1 MTTEQYCWWS
11 VFIDNK
17 APSGHNDQTKPL
29 RHKRQL
35 NYNTNSDEINELER
49 ELGSLSD
56 RELATLGMIVQNE
69 IDKYQQQPV
78 ILIDDGDDDQQP
90 MLPIAS
96 DDDDEQPYALVVPD
110 DDDDDHDQLVLI
122 PQSIPI
128 DSDDE
133 VERRV
138 LDELQLRLRIAQL
151 ADILNRR
158 AMRGF

>member
-1 MTTEQYCWWS
+1 
-11 VFIDNK
+11 
-17 APSGHNDQTKPL
+17 
-29 RHKRQL
+29 
-35 NYNTNSDEINELER
+35 
-49 ELGSLSD
+49 
-56 RELATLGMIVQNE
+56 MIVQNE